1 MLILGVLGACFFIV
15 FYLFIFALLKAADDE
30 EPPKATPS
38 PAPVAWAKYPVPLD
52 KEMQLYVVEE
62 STKRGVSPCVVFA
75 IIQTESDFDAG
86 KIGDNGRSYGLMQVY
101 ASEHTER
108 CLALNA
114 VNLLDPRQ
122 NVTVGIDILA
132 ELNGYKMPLEWV
144 LMAYN
149 GGMGYATTM
158 WNEGKVSDYAKTVM
172 SLAGQISEGVMVC
185 SD

>member
-1 MLILGVLGACFFIV
+1 MLILGVLGACFCIV

-38 PAPVAWAKYPVPLD
+38 PVPVAWAKYPVPLD

-62 STKRGVSPCVVFA
+62 STKKGVSPCVVFA

-101 ASEHTER
+101 ASEHTDR

-149 GGMGYATTM
+149 GGPTYA
-158 WNEGKVSDYAKTVM
+158 NEMAKAGKTSQYAKDVLNYM
-172 SLAGQISEGVMVC
+172 NELEEF
-185 SD
+185 